1 VAREYEREITRLKKQ
16 LEQQVVVNRMMRE
29 QREEVEVLREEVRSL
44 NDTLERVSQVSRRGE
59 GYGEGAR
66 TSREK
71 RVNS

>member
-59 GYGEGAR
+59 GYG
-66 TSREK
+66 
-71 RVNS
+71 

>member
-1 VAREYEREITRLKKQ
+1 MAREYEREITRLKKQ

-59 GYGEGAR
+59 GYG
-66 TSREK
+66 
-71 RVNS
+71 